1 MNSVYVS
8 KKTYKKGDIIAI
20 EGENTT
26 DCYVLLS
33 GWVGIFKNK
42 IKVDDFNIPGT
53 VFGEISF
60 LLDKRRT
67 AHIIAL
73 AESEVMSFRGDVEDI
88 IRNYPNIAKKILV
101 SLADKLRKTTENFVL
116 VIDEDIQQALE
127 GSEQ

>member
-73 AESEVMSFRGDVEDI
+73 AESEVMSLRGDVEDI
-88 IRNYPNIAKKILV
+88 IKNYPNIAKKILV